1 MTLGE
6 FKAWLDGYSEAFTS
20 GAPTAAQWEKIR
32 EKLGEVK
39 VTAANVSLTDR
50 RYQVKLNQWFDQR
63 YQQLD
68 VRGKELPS
76 FADPVVSPLLMPTIT
91 C

>member
-1 MTLGE
+1 MTLSE

-50 RYQVKLNQWFDQR
+50 RYPVKPNQWFDQR